1 MYLMSL
7 VFVSRTLIY
16 CSAKDAGIL
25 ISIFIGVVGGLASD
39 PEGYG
44 FLVLVPF
51 SKSVESSR

>member
-1 MYLMSL
+1 MSL